1 MRLDNV
7 STVIEIYA
15 PASQDII
22 DKLIKIIPFELPD
35 DYINFLKQHNGFLAD
50 RVSLHPIETAIEDY
64 EFYEL
69 EEECPGLLLIA
80 SDGGSLGVGIYS
92 NNNTQ
97 IISTYMSDLEPDD
110 FVNVASSFS
119 EWLEIDCPFE

>member
-35 DYINFLKQHNGFLAD
+35 DYINFLKQHN
-50 RVSLHPIETAIEDY
+50 
-64 EFYEL
+64 
-69 EEECPGLLLIA
+69 
-80 SDGGSLGVGIYS
+80 
-92 NNNTQ
+92 
-97 IISTYMSDLEPDD
+97 
-110 FVNVASSFS
+110 
-119 EWLEIDCPFE
+119 